1 MMKEKLIVFWY
12 QENWVLNSKNDMA
25 RISAKFNIAF
35 FYSLTHADVTT
46 SQPTIDLRNEVLMMM
61 MMISFIEQ
69 LSCTLLSTLHV
80 LTYLFSPQPYEIAAI
95 IILISWMSKVWGSE
109 RLSNLLKLA
118 QLVSGRAVLLTQ

>member
-1 MMKEKLIVFWY
+1 MMREKLIVFWY

-35 FYSLTHADVTT
+35 FYPLTSANVTT
-46 SQPTIDLRNEVLMMM
+46 SQPTIDLRNEVLMM

-80 LTYLFSPQPYEIAAI
+80 LTCLFSPQPYEIAAI
-95 IILISWMSKVWGSE
+95 IILIS
-109 RLSNLLKLA
+109 
-118 QLVSGRAVLLTQ
+118 